1 VALVTIQSVCCQ
13 IHHIDHSNDPKRS
26 RNCCCTSKRQPV
38 VNVLRLGLCVYLFQV
53 LTTIDT
59 STQFYSNYTRL
70 LCFCSTTSACKKL
83 YARKKVSDTQMVA
96 AFS

>member
-13 IHHIDHSNDPKRS
+13 IHHTDHSNDPKRS
-26 RNCCCTSKRQPV
+26 RYCCCTSKRKPV

-59 STQFYSNYTRL
+59 STQFHSNYARP
-70 LCFCSTTSACKKL
+70 LCFCATTSACKKL
-83 YARKKVSDTQMVA
+83 YVRKKVSDAQM
-96 AFS
+96 